1 MKNLLIVTFCLFSFA
16 ALAQEEINI
25 HNVPY
30 IEVTGEGKLEV
41 VPDEIY
47 LSIYINEADKGT
59 KSMEQLERDM
69 IKELKKLGIET
80 SERLKVLDFSSDL
93 RNRVIGQKINTS
105 KQYELFLT
113 DTKNVPLVF
122 ANLEKIGISNINLT
136 RVDHSKREELELDV
150 KVLAVR
156 SAKEKAEKMLGE
168 LGNKVGKPLY
178 IQERNGGYRQ
188 QNDQAMMRSSRN
200 YLPEEKNFAD
210 LDFRTIV
217 LQYGVQVRFGI
228 D

>member
-1 MKNLLIVTFCLFSFA
+1 MKNLLTLILCTLSLAVFS
-16 ALAQEEINI
+16 QDEINI

-30 IEVTGEGKLEV
+30 IEVTGDGKLEV

-59 KSMEQLERDM
+59 KSMEQLEKEM
-69 IKELKKLGIET
+69 IKALEKLGIET
-80 SERLKVLDFSSDL
+80 SERLKVLDFTSDFK
-93 RNRVIGQKINTS
+93 NRVIGQKINTS
-105 KQYELFLT
+105 KQYELFLS
-113 DTKNVPLVF
+113 DTKNVPPVF
-122 ANLEKIGISNINLT
+122 SNLEKIGISNINLI
-136 RVDHSKREELELDV
+136 RVDHSQREELELDV

-156 SAKEKAEKMLGE
+156 SAKEKADKMLGE

-178 IQERNGGYRQ
+178 IQERNVGYRQ
-188 QNDQAMMRSSRN
+188 QYDQVRIRGTASFAS
-200 YLPEEKNFAD
+200 EEQSFAD
-210 LDFRTIV
+210 LDFRTMV